1 MSRLVRSLL
10 IAGLCVPPALLGS
23 GASHAQGTVTI
34 NVFAG
39 SIFAPSKVT
48 TVDAQHPFLRKALIL
63 LTQRFEAQNPD
74 IKVNLV
80 PVEDVPSEQANQG
93 FAPWLAARNAAG
105 TVPEVEADTVN
116 GAAAQDNG
124 WCTDLTQYFHQP
136 NPYIPGNKQWIDIFY
151 PHIQTSMT
159 YAGGKNWYLPLN
171 TNFPGVTVELAV
183 NKDALM
189 KAGLS
194 VPTTWTQELA
204 AGQKLQAMG
213 LGGISPWPSE
223 AKEGNIWP
231 IYFQL
236 GQAFFQSVIPTIDT
250 NHNGDLDVTEASNAV
265 ISGKVSVKTPQLRA
279 LWEEEYKLARLW
291 TPGWASTDLDL
302 LWRQGKLG
310 VQYQGNWQI
319 RNLMSD
325 PTLAFTRVAAPAPVI
340 THADDPLASN
350 PIGLTKANGKVDPNS
365 IILDPLQG
373 TTHLCIMKSSTTA
386 HHNFAAALKYVQFL
400 GTPTNLA
407 FLVNEY
413 GDGIPP
419 VPNVALN
426 PIWQQFTH
434 YSFPTYKYTI
444 SGWQVV
450 FPNTPATDQEG
461 RRSFVSWVTGQIS
474 ESTFFSQLEKELI
487 ESAKAMLK

>member
-1 MSRLVRSLL
+1 M
-10 IAGLCVPPALLGS
+10 G
-23 GASHAQGTVTI
+23 
-34 NVFAG
+34 
-39 SIFAPSKVT
+39 
-48 TVDAQHPFLRKALIL
+48 
-63 LTQRFEAQNPD
+63 
-74 IKVNLV
+74 
-80 PVEDVPSEQANQG
+80 
-93 FAPWLAARNAAG
+93 
-105 TVPEVEADTVN
+105 
-116 GAAAQDNG
+116 
-124 WCTDLTQYFHQP
+124 Y
-136 NPYIPGNKQWIDIFY
+136 
-151 PHIQTSMT
+151 
-159 YAGGKNWYLPLN
+159 GG
-171 TNFPGVTVELAV
+171 V
-183 NKDALM
+183 
-189 KAGLS
+189 
-194 VPTTWTQELA
+194 
-204 AGQKLQAMG
+204 
-213 LGGISPWPSE
+213 SPWPNE

-236 GQAFFQSVIPTIDT
+236 GEAFFQSVIPTIDT
-250 NHNGDLDVTEASNAV
+250 NHNGDLDVTEASKAV
-265 ISGKVSVKTPQLRA
+265 ISGKVSVKTPELRA
-279 LWEEEYKLARLW
+279 LWEEEYKLAKLW
-291 TPGWASTDLDL
+291 TPGWSSTDLDL

-310 VQYQGNWQI
+310 IQYQGNWQI

-325 PTLAFTRVAAPAPVI
+325 PTLAFSRVAAPAPLI
-340 THADDPLASN
+340 THADDPLASD
-350 PIGLTKANGKVDPNS
+350 PIGVTKANGKVDPGS

-407 FLVNEY
+407 YLVNEY

-434 YSFPTYKYTI
+434 YSFPKYKYTI

-474 ESTFFSQLEKELI
+474 ESTFFNQLEKELI